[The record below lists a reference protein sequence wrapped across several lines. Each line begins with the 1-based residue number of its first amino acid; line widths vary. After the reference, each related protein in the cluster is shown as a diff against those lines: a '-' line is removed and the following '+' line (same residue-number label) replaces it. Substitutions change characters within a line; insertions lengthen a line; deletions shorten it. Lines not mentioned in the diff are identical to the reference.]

1 MRPTDFLAGN
11 PVLLPG
17 MGKPRIIVLSDD
29 DADEFRWLSDGW
41 FEMKKRHRPAAQEL
55 FAKASACVEAAADV
69 PDAVRRLRAAGFVVT
84 RDLSLL
90 PPDFLTGNQL

>member
-1 MRPTDFLAGN
+1 MRPIDFLAGN

-41 FEMKKRHRPAAQEL
+41 FDFNPL
-55 FAKASACVEAAADV
+55 
-69 PDAVRRLRAAGFVVT
+69 RLRRGLKYLIKV
-84 RDLSLL
+84 L
-90 PPDFLTGNQL
+90 